1 MGEILK
7 VIEGINGAINDLIW
21 LKIGI
26 FLLIGTG
33 IFLTVATGF
42 FQLTHIGHW
51 FKETIGGLF
60 NKKSHTASGGSVS
73 QFQALCTTLAATI
86 GVGNIAG
93 VADAI
98 VIGGPGAVFWMW
110 VAAFLGMMTGYSE
123 NLLGVYFR
131 EKNGDGEWSGGAMY
145 YLKYGLG
152 SIGWKSKALSSLFK
166 KIGEILAVLF
176 ALFCVLASL
185 GIGNMGQVDKIV
197 ANIEQAID
205 FPTLSSHVIYSSG
218 GQKVTLYSLAIGL
231 TIMLAAGL
239 IILGGLKRIASFA
252 EKIVPVMVILFVLGS
267 LFIIL
272 ANCGKIGDAFVTIFV
287 TAFKPSAIFGGGCG
301 FTISRVITSGF
312 KRGVFSNEAGLGS
325 STIINSCANVKE
337 PVKQGMWS
345 IFQVFTD
352 TIIVCTMT
360 ALIILTSGVYDL
372 DSGAITEKGAIGS
385 TLVAAAFNRVLSFGD
400 FDFGSIFVAVAIF
413 LFAFSTLIGWSHYGT
428 KAFEYIFGSKY
439 TFVYK
444 IVFVAT
450 IVFGAVMTSSIAWDI
465 SDTFNGLMMIPN
477 LVGVVL
483 LWKTVV
489 RVTRNYIDRQLK
501 KRNISPLLSHHE
513 DIQNQL
519 EAELY
524 LEK

>member
-1 MGEILK
+1 MGEIMK
-7 VIEGINGAINDLIW
+7 TVENINGAINDLIW

-33 IFLTVATGF
+33 IFLTAATGF

-60 NKKSHTASGGSVS
+60 NKKSYAISGGSVS

-110 VAAFLGMMTGYSE
+110 VAAFFGMMTGYSE

-131 EKNGDGEWSGGAMY
+131 QRSANGEWSGGAMY

-152 SIGWKSKALSSLFK
+152 SIECRSKILSSLLK
-166 KIGEILAVLF
+166 KLGKILAVLF
-176 ALFCVLASL
+176 AYFCVLASL

-197 ANIEQAID
+197 ANIELAID
-205 FPTLSSHVIYSSG
+205 FPVLSSRVIYSSG
-218 GQKVTLYSLAIGL
+218 GQAITLYSLTIGL
-231 TIMLAAGL
+231 VIMLAAGL

-252 EKIVPVMVILFVLGS
+252 EKIVPIMVILFVSGS
-267 LFIIL
+267 VFIIL
-272 ANCGKIGDAFVTIFV
+272 ANCGKIGDAFATILV

-301 FTISRVITSGF
+301 FTVSRVITAGF

-325 STIINSCANVKE
+325 STIINSSSNVKE

-352 TIIVCTMT
+352 TMVVCTLT
-360 ALIILTSGVYDL
+360 ALTILTSGVYDL
-372 DSGAITEKGAIGS
+372 KTGAITENGATGS
-385 TLVAAAFNRVLSFGD
+385 TLVTAAFNRVLSFGN
-400 FDFGSIFVAVAIF
+400 FDFGGIFVAVAIL
-413 LFAFSTLIGWSHYGT
+413 LFAFTTLIGWSHYGAR
-428 KAFEYIFGSKY
+428 AFEYLFGTKY
-439 TFVYK
+439 TTVYK

-450 IVFGAVMTSSIAWDI
+450 IVLGAVMTSSIAWDI
-465 SDTFNGLMMIPN
+465 SDTFNGLMMIPS
-477 LVGVVL
+477 LIGIIL
-483 LWKTVV
+483 LSKTVV
-489 RVTRNYIDRQLK
+489 RVTRNYIDRRLK
-501 KRNISPLLSHHE
+501 GKDIAPLLSFHE
-513 DIQNQL
+513 NIQNQL

>member
-1 MGEILK
+1 MGETMTA
-7 VIEGINGAINDLIW
+7 VENINGAINDLIW

-26 FLLIGTG
+26 FLLLGTG
-33 IFLTVATGF
+33 IFMSAVTKF

-51 FKETIGGLF
+51 FRETIGGLF
-60 NKKSHTASGGSVS
+60 NKKSYAVSSGSVS

-110 VAAFLGMMTGYSE
+110 VAAFFGMMTGYSE
-123 NLLGVYFR
+123 NLLGIYFR
-131 EKNGDGEWSGGAMY
+131 RKNNDGEWSGGAMY

-152 SIGWKSKALSSLFK
+152 GIGYRSKILSSVLAK
-166 KIGEILAVLF
+166 SGEILAALF
-176 ALFCVLASL
+176 AMFCVFASL

-197 ANIEQAID
+197 ANIEQAVD
-205 FPTLSSHVIYSSG
+205 FPALSSRVIYSSG
-218 GQKVTLYSLAIGL
+218 GQRVTLYSLAIGL
-231 TIMLAAGL
+231 VIMLAAGL

-252 EKIVPVMVILFVLGS
+252 EKIVPIMVILFISGS
-267 LFIIL
+267 IFVIL
-272 ANCGKIGDAFVTIFV
+272 ANCGKIADAFATILV
-287 TAFKPSAIFGGGCG
+287 TAFKPNAILGGGCG
-301 FTISRVITSGF
+301 FTISRVITAGF

-325 STIINSCANVKE
+325 STIINSSANVRE

-352 TIIVCTMT
+352 TMVVCTMT
-360 ALIILTSGVYDL
+360 ALTILTSGVYDL
-372 DSGAITEKGAIGS
+372 EIGAITEKGATGS
-385 TLVAAAFNRVLSFGD
+385 TLVSAAFNRVLSFGN
-400 FDFGSIFVAVAIF
+400 FDFGSIFVAVAIL
-413 LFAFSTLIGWSHYGT
+413 LFAFTTLIGWSHYGVS
-428 KAFEYIFGSKY
+428 AFEYLFGAKY
-439 TFVYK
+439 TVVYK

-450 IVFGAVMTSSIAWDI
+450 IVLGAVMTSSIAWDI

-477 LVGVVL
+477 LVGIVL
-483 LWKTVV
+483 LSKTVV
-489 RVTRNYIDRQLK
+489 RVTRNYINRQLGNK
-501 KRNISPLLSHHE
+501 DITPLLSYHE